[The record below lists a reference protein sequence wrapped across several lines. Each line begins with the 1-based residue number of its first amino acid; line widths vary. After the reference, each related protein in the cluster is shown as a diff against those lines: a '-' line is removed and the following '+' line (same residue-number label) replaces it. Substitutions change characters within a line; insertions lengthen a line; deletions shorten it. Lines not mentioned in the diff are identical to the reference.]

1 MFIKNHTYFFG
12 GDVLRCIHKV
22 QMTPAPAAGLVN
34 EKMEEF
40 IMRLKKYLGILLS
53 GIMVLSMTACA
64 GADKGQTAAPE
75 SGQTEGTKKEQT
87 QAEAGSGDVTKIT
100 MWSNDQHDQAVYEE
114 RIKAFNETI
123 GKEKGISVE
132 YTVYGSDYYTT
143 LDVAVT
149 AGEGPDIFKCNKIG
163 NYAEAGYIMPW

>member
-64 GADKGQTAAPE
+64 GADKGQTAPPE

-100 MWSNDQHDQAVYEE
+100 MWSNDQHDEAVSEE

-123 GKEKGISVE
+123 
-132 YTVYGSDYYTT
+132 
-143 LDVAVT
+143 
-149 AGEGPDIFKCNKIG
+149 
-163 NYAEAGYIMPW
+163 

>member
-1 MFIKNHTYFFG
+1 
-12 GDVLRCIHKV
+12 
-22 QMTPAPAAGLVN
+22 
-34 EKMEEF
+34 
-40 IMRLKKYLGILLS
+40 MRLKKYLGILLS

-149 AGEGPDIFKCNKIG
+149 AGEGPDIFKCN
-163 NYAEAGYIMPW
+163 

>member
-1 MFIKNHTYFFG
+1 MFIKNHTYFSG

-53 GIMVLSMTACA
+53 GIMMLSMTACA

-87 QAEAGSGDVTKIT
+87 QA
-100 MWSNDQHDQAVYEE
+100 
-114 RIKAFNETI
+114 
-123 GKEKGISVE
+123 
-132 YTVYGSDYYTT
+132 
-143 LDVAVT
+143 
-149 AGEGPDIFKCNKIG
+149 
-163 NYAEAGYIMPW
+163 